1 MLLTLAD
8 QKDVTLSSNLSEK
21 CIVRANPDDLH
32 QIIFNLVENAIKYN
46 VTGGKVNMLLY
57 RLGDRVELV
66 VDDTGEG
73 VPPDKLGSI
82 FDRFYRVDE
91 SRSGEQ
97 SGSGLGLAIVRD
109 AVLKNGG
116 TVEAANRREGGMRFR
131 VSFPAAEEGEEH
143 RRDRRS

>member
-1 MLLTLAD
+1 MKVEKKESSPCVLE
-8 QKDVTLSSNLSEK
+8 LS
-21 CIVRANPDDLH
+21 VRADADEVKLSLACMNV
-32 QIIFNLVENAIKYN
+32 IENAIKYN
-46 VTGGKVNMLLY
+46 VVGGKVNMLLY

-73 VPPDKLGSI
+73 VPPDKLNNI

-91 SRSGEQ
+91 ARSGEQ

-116 TVEAANRREGGMRFR
+116 TVEASNRREGGMRFQ
-131 VSFPAAEEGEEH
+131 VSFPAAAEAK
-143 RRDRRS
+143 RP